1 MDQRSDVYER
11 KTNFT
16 IITINGSAN
25 GNLNVCKLIV

>member
-1 MDQRSDVYER
+1 MDQMYMKE